1 MISIRNKCFQE
12 LPMKRKIVM
21 NIAWGAFI
29 LLFAASCAGS
39 PKPVE
44 PAPVEPTVQAPVE
57 TPPPAETKPV
67 ETADPSKTPPDQ
79 AATDALNAA
88 MARAEKSRKQ
98 AFDIQ
103 SPAYAPSEWK
113 AAEALFL
120 QARDAAA
127 NKNMAA
133 YAEAV
138 KLYDQA
144 AAGYDAAAEKSLPQF
159 AEARRNEIEKARSA
173 ALTAGVEDLSP
184 ERLAVADKAAADAQG
199 KYDAGDYYGAAE
211 SASEARAR
219 YLVLK
224 TGSDSYAVKSEIDR
238 RDFAVYDP
246 GNYTLA
252 GNKLDKALSDYDE
265 GKLDAAGDATDE
277 SLLRYNLALGKGRE
291 MNASGR
297 GKNAAVERQA
307 AQDLKANVGV
317 KSGFEDAASV
327 FAEADAAFKAERF
340 DESAELYAEAESLF
354 SIVRATAAE
363 KRQRAEDAL
372 LRAQQKMSESEKTAK
387 EADTVLQGGTR

>member
-1 MISIRNKCFQE
+1 
-12 LPMKRKIVM
+12 MKRKIVM
-21 NIAWGAFI
+21 NLAWGAFI

-44 PAPVEPTVQAPVE
+44 PAPVEPTAQAPVE
-57 TPPPAETKPV
+57 TPPPVETKPV
-67 ETADPSKTPPDQ
+67 ETTDPSKTPPDQ

-88 MARAEKSRKQ
+88 QARAEKSRKQ

-103 SPAYAPSEWK
+103 APSYAPAEWK

-127 NKNMAA
+127 QKNMAA
-133 YAEAV
+133 YAEAA
-138 KLYDQA
+138 KWYDQA
-144 AAGYDAAAEKSLPQF
+144 AAAYDAAAQKSLPEY
-159 AEARRNEIEKARSA
+159 AADRRDEIGKARSA
-173 ALTAGVEDLSP
+173 ALGAGVQDLSP
-184 ERLAVADKAAADAQG
+184 ERLAAADQVAADAQG

-238 RDFAVYDP
+238 RDFARYDP

-252 GNKLDKALSDYDE
+252 GEKLDKALVGYD
-265 GKLDAAGDATDE
+265 AGDIDASADASEE

-291 MNASGR
+291 LNASGR
-297 GKNAAVERQA
+297 GENAAEERQA
-307 AQDLKANVGV
+307 AQDLKANVAV
-317 KSGFEDAASV
+317 KAGFEDAAAV

-363 KRQRAEDAL
+363 KRQRAEEAL
-372 LRAQQKMSESEKTAK
+372 LKAQRKMSESENTAK
-387 EADTVLQGGTR
+387 EADAVLQGGTR